1 MIIGITGH
9 KGVLAK
15 SLIKYLKNKNYKL
28 SLYQHDILDHKKL
41 ANWLKRVDII
51 LHMAAVTSIK
61 RVNQDKAYA
70 KKVNFKSVEY
80 LVETIKK
87 TNKKLVFISSSHVYG
102 SSEKKISEK
111 NHKSPITYYGNLK
124 SLSEDIIQNNLS
136 NYLIIRMFSY
146 FSIYQNNDFLIPS
159 IINKIQTSKGKKIQ
173 IKNYNYIRDISSVD
187 FMSRQITEL
196 IFKNTKGV
204 VNCGSGEGIKLIDLA
219 MKIAKFKYNKV
230 IELDKRFKT
239 KRINK
244 IVCNNS
250 KLIKITGINE
260 KDNLFK
266 YLTKKNLFR
275 N

>member
-1 MIIGITGH
+1 
-9 KGVLAK
+9 
-15 SLIKYLKNKNYKL
+15 
-28 SLYQHDILDHKKL
+28 
-41 ANWLKRVDII
+41 
-51 LHMAAVTSIK
+51 
-61 RVNQDKAYA
+61 
-70 KKVNFKSVEY
+70 
-80 LVETIKK
+80 
-87 TNKKLVFISSSHVYG
+87 
-102 SSEKKISEK
+102 
-111 NHKSPITYYGNLK
+111 
-124 SLSEDIIQNNLS
+124 
-136 NYLIIRMFSY
+136 MFSY